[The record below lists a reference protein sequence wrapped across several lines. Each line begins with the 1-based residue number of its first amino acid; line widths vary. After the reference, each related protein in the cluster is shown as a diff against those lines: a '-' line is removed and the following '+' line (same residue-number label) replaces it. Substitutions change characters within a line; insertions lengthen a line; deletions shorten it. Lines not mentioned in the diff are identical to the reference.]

1 MLRNINFLIFFVI
14 YSLALKGQSAPAED
28 ENIPYL
34 VTFSK
39 QAETSWGDDDF
50 IQIFFFL
57 VPEKHKQPIYIRIY
71 DPDCEGEIDELNGV
85 FDTQTKFS
93 VYGGRRCW
101 SEEAAQSPDPVG
113 NFKSGN
119 LLDSKTF
126 GNDPQWNKKW
136 FTFGPYNPTEGE
148 LVQKF
153 GGYVFKIVVEGI
165 SGDDGNLY
173 KFFLS
178 SSVSE
183 NKPLEGGN
191 AFAYEYTFRMWDDPN
206 QVSHI
211 YPYIDDRTISVKIS
225 NFDWDDDGF
234 IRVVSV
240 ARKGQIINASGDNV
254 WVNSEFKILA
264 EEKNTSLDIQM
275 IKNKTKPVKNNNVVV
290 NVRNQY
296 GEMLPFY
303 TIPIGGVPKYKYV
316 IGVKQ
321 KE

>member
-1 MLRNINFLIFFVI
+1 MLARFFALFTFLFITVEL
-14 YSLALKGQSAPAED
+14 YTQSAPAED

-50 IQIFFFL
+50 VQIFFFL
-57 VPEKHKQPIYIRIY
+57 VPEKFKQPIYIRVY
-71 DPDCEGEIDELNGV
+71 DPDCGGDIDELNGV
-85 FDTQTKFS
+85 FDSQTRFS

-101 SEEAAQSPDPVG
+101 SDDAAQSPDPVG
-113 NFKSGN
+113 NYKSGN

-126 GNDPQWNKKW
+126 GEDPKWDKKW
-136 FTFGPYNPTEGE
+136 YTFGPYNPNEGE

-153 GGYVFKIVVEGI
+153 GGYVFKIVAEGI

-178 SSVSE
+178 TSADE
-183 NKPLEGGN
+183 NKPIEGGN
-191 AFAYEYTFRMWDDPN
+191 AFAYEYTFRMWDDPK

-211 YPYIDDRTISVKIS
+211 YPYVDDRTISVKVS

-234 IRVVSV
+234 IRIVSV
-240 ARKGQIINASGDNV
+240 ARKGQILNASGDDN
-254 WVNSEFKILA
+254 WVSSEFKILA

-296 GEMLPFY
+296 GELLPFY
-303 TIPIGGVPKYKYV
+303 TVPIGGVPKYKYS